1 MAQISQLILGET
13 GCVSYIISCTKEKEA
28 AIIDAFQG
36 FESNIEKEL
45 ERLQHP
51 EIKHVIDTH
60 THAETHRHTHRH
72 TDADT
77 DRHTHTHTPT
87 QTTNAHNTH
96 THTQHINVPV

>member
-13 GCVSYIISCTKEKEA
+13 GCVSYIISCKKEKEA
-28 AIIDAFQG
+28 AIIDAFQS

-60 THAETHRHTHRH
+60 RQA
-72 TDADT
+72 
-77 DRHTHTHTPT
+77 
-87 QTTNAHNTH
+87 
-96 THTQHINVPV
+96 